1 MVEPLRHR
9 QTKGAATD
17 MFCLTPP
24 RHISTLPFALF
35 LRCPRHGCFTPETG
49 HSSDGSARQK
59 CAINTRHPYCDAQ
72 WRGTATIAKVATHTT
87 RSPRMFMLTQAVS
100 VFHKGQIRFNHF
112 V

>member
-1 MVEPLRHR
+1 MQKELIRETQAQAQFPKWVIRAVSAMSASRL
-9 QTKGAATD
+9 
-17 MFCLTPP
+17 LY
-24 RHISTLPFALF
+24 
-35 LRCPRHGCFTPETG
+35 PETG